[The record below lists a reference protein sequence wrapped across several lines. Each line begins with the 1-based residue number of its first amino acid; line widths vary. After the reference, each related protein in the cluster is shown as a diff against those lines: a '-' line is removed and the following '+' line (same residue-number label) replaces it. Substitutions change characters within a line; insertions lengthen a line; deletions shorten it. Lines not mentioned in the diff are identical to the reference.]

1 MFENLGMGELLIIM
15 FVVLIL
21 FGGKKIPEIA
31 KNLGKGINEF
41 KKGLNDLKKEVI
53 RARRRVAELQ
63 KSFCIG
69 NRGGESYHIVLTDES
84 GDTLSQEMRRTIR
97 RQTSFEDKIKRRKS
111 WPGSS
116 ISPS

>member
-1 MFENLGMGELLIIM
+1 MAAGNVHQHQEEETVM
-15 FVVLIL
+15 
-21 FGGKKIPEIA
+21 KR
-31 KNLGKGINEF
+31 
-41 KKGLNDLKKEVI
+41 NDLKKEVI

-97 RQTSFEDKIKRRKS
+97 RQTSFEDKIKRRK
-111 WPGSS
+111 PE
-116 ISPS
+116 